1 VASTLLLLV
10 LVLRQPVN
18 SNVAAIMDTIE
29 ILRVRIPVLFGA
41 ILFPI
46 GNTKVYKI
54 IQGLKL
60 IKVRNHLTIN
70 LAVYF
75 NRILLP

>member
-41 ILFPI
+41 ILVPI
-46 GNTKVYKI
+46 HNTKVYKI

>member
-1 VASTLLLLV
+1 MASTLLWLV

-18 SNVAAIMDTIE
+18 SNVAAIMDTID
-29 ILRVRIPVLFGA
+29 IVRVRIPVLFGT
-41 ILFPI
+41 ILVPI
-46 GNTKVYKI
+46 GNTKVHKI